1 MQDWRKKNVQLA
13 IARDNGQCVFCWF
26 QNHAEVPHTQVHHVY
41 SRDRSAG
48 GWREH
53 YTNMLCVCNEH
64 HPPPII
70 FPGASKNLSWVEEV
84 ARQANEQPINEKF
97 IHSYTGVIT
106 DA

>member
-1 MQDWRKKNVQLA
+1 MQLA

-26 QNHAEVPHTQVHHVY
+26 QYQKEVPHTQVHHVY

-70 FPGASKNLSWVEEV
+70 FPGASKNLSWVEDV
-84 ARQANEQPINEKF
+84 ARQANEQPMNEKF
-97 IHSYTGVIT
+97 THTYTGMIT